1 MNDGATE
8 RRFFGVD
15 WEKLRRRIGAIKTVA
30 LILAV
35 ATFVFVGR
43 TKRKRNGAGKK

>member
-8 RRFFGVD
+8 RRLFGVD

-30 LILAV
+30 LVLAV

-43 TKRKRNGAGKK
+43 TRRKRYDAGKK